1 MSFLGTSATPI
12 VSEVKGV
19 DRSVY
24 EVTSKPPDTIEWE

>member
-1 MSFLGTSATPI
+1 MSFLGARATPI

-19 DRSVY
+19 DRAVY